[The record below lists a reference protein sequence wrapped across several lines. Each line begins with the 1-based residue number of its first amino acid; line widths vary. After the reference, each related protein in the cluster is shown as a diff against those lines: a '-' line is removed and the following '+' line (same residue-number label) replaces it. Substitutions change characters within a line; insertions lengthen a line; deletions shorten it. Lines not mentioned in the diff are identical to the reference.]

1 VAAAYERGQ
10 HKLCSQ
16 GTQRRLSSTRAL
28 PSRVASRTP
37 LYEWHRAAGARF
49 IEFGGWEM
57 PLQYSGIVDEHLT
70 VRQAVGLFDVSH
82 MGKIFVEGPTAHAF
96 LDRLSANDVP
106 TSPGKA
112 RYTHLLR
119 EEGTILDDVIVTCLA
134 ADRFLLVCNA
144 GPRSVVWSWLKSHTT
159 TDVVLLD
166 RTLKRLCLALQ
177 GPRAPELLQR
187 FTSVDLSRVK
197 PFAGVTIDFVPPAP
211 WGAHP
216 RAVPPEIEG
225 WGNSDS
231 EGTAIPSAR
240 DPFVATGR
248 ASFLVTRTG
257 YTGEAG
263 FELFPTSAEGLWV
276 WESLL
281 KSGADLGIKPIGLGA
296 RDTLRL
302 EKGYLLSGQDFDGHQ
317 TPLEVNCA
325 WVVKWGRPFIG
336 REGLEAQ
343 RVRDDYPRLVGVRM
357 DDRGIPRPGHRVLSR
372 GVDVGRVTSGT
383 MSPSLRVGIALASV
397 DSGYAS
403 PEISLQIDVRGTSHA
418 AQVVPLPFV

>member
-1 VAAAYERGQ
+1 M
-10 HKLCSQ
+10 
-16 GTQRRLSSTRAL
+16 RAL
-28 PSRVASRTP
+28 PSRVALRTP
-37 LYEWHRAAGARF
+37 LFEWHRTAGARF

-96 LDRLSANDVP
+96 LDSLSANDVP
-106 TSPGKA
+106 TSAGKA

-119 EEGTILDDVIVTCLA
+119 EDGTILDDVIVTCLA
-134 ADRFLLVCNA
+134 PDRFLLVCNA
-144 GPRSVVWSWLKSHTT
+144 GPRIAVWSWLKSHATA
-159 TDVVLLD
+159 DAVLTD
-166 RTLKRLCLALQ
+166 RTLERLCLALQ

-225 WGNSDS
+225 WGKSDS
-231 EGTAIPSAR
+231 DEAPISLAR
-240 DPFVATGR
+240 DPSIATGR

-263 FELFPTSAEGLWV
+263 LELFPTVAEGLWV

-325 WVVKWGRPFIG
+325 WVVKWSRPFIG
-336 REGLEAQ
+336 REALEAQ
-343 RVRDDYPRLVGVRM
+343 RARDDYPRLIGVRM
-357 DDRGIPRPGHRVLSR
+357 EDRGIPRHGHRVLSR
-372 GVDVGRVTSGT
+372 GVDVGHVTSGT

-397 DSGYAS
+397 DKGHAT
-403 PEISLQIDVRGTSHA
+403 EGTSLDVDIRGTLHPGR
-418 AQVVPLPFV
+418 VVRLPFL

>member
-1 VAAAYERGQ
+1 MRAAAISFARSEGF
-10 HKLCSQ
+10 H
-16 GTQRRLSSTRAL
+16 RRARCAFVAL
-28 PSRVASRTP
+28 RTA
-37 LYEWHRAAGARF
+37 LFEWHRTAGARM

-57 PLQYSGIVDEHLT
+57 PLQYSGIVDEHLA
-70 VRQAVGLFDVSH
+70 VRRAVGLFDVSH

-106 TSPGKA
+106 TSAGKA

-119 EEGTILDDVIVTCLA
+119 EDGTILDDVIVTCLA
-134 ADRFLLVCNA
+134 VDRFLLVCNA
-144 GPRSVVWSWLKSHTT
+144 GPRPAVWSWLTSHASETVALT
-159 TDVVLLD
+159 D
-166 RTLKRLCLALQ
+166 RTPERLCLALQ
-177 GPRAPELLQR
+177 GPRAPDLLQR

-197 PFAGVTIDFVPPAP
+197 PFVGVTIDFVPPAP

-225 WGNSDS
+225 WGKSDAT
-231 EGTAIPSAR
+231 GPAIQPSR
-240 DPFVATGR
+240 DPSVAGGR

-263 FELFPTSAEGLWV
+263 FELFPTAAEGLWV

-281 KSGADLGIKPIGLGA
+281 KSGADLGIQPIGLGA

-302 EKGYLLSGQDFDGHQ
+302 EKGFLLSGQDFDGHQ
-317 TPLEVNCA
+317 TPLEVNSA
-325 WVVKWGRPFIG
+325 WVVKWARPFVG
-336 REGLEAQ
+336 REALEAQ
-343 RVRDDYPRLVGVRM
+343 RARDDYPRLVGVRM

-372 GVDVGRVTSGT
+372 GVDVGHVTSGT

-397 DSGYAS
+397 EKGHAS
-403 PEISLQIDVRGTSHA
+403 EGTALDVDVRGT
-418 AQVVPLPFV
+418 QYPGRVVRLPFL

>member
-1 VAAAYERGQ
+1 MPACYEGDL
-10 HKLCSQ
+10 HKLCS
-16 GTQRRLSSTRAL
+16 GQRRLSSARAL
-28 PSRVASRTP
+28 RSPVASRTP
-37 LYEWHRAAGARF
+37 LFDWHRAAGARF

-70 VRQAVGLFDVSH
+70 VRRAVGLFDVSH
-82 MGKIFVEGPTAHAF
+82 MGKIFIEGPAAHAF
-96 LDRLSANDVP
+96 LDRLSANDVS
-106 TSPGKA
+106 TSAGKA

-119 EEGTILDDVIVTCLA
+119 EDGTILDDVIVTCLA
-134 ADRFLLVCNA
+134 PDRFLLVCNA
-144 GPRSVVWSWLKSHTT
+144 GPRAEVWSWLQAHATP
-159 TDVVLLD
+159 DVTLTD
-166 RTLKRLCLALQ
+166 RTSERLCLALQ
-177 GPRAPELLQR
+177 GPRAPGLLQR

-225 WGNSDS
+225 WGKPGPP
-231 EGTAIPSAR
+231 GTAIPTAW
-240 DPFVATGR
+240 DPSIASGR

-263 FELFPTSAEGLWV
+263 FELFPMAAEGSWV

-302 EKGYLLSGQDFDGHQ
+302 EKGYILSGQDFDGHQ
-317 TPLEVNCA
+317 TPLEVNCG

-336 REGLEAQ
+336 REAMEAQ
-343 RVRDDYPRLVGVRM
+343 RARDDYPRLVGVRM
-357 DDRGIPRPGHRVLSR
+357 EDRGIPRPGHRVLLQ
-372 GVDVGRVTSGT
+372 GKDVGQVTSGT
-383 MSPSLRVGIALASV
+383 MSPSLRVGIALASM
-397 DSGYAS
+397 DKAAAS
-403 PEISLQIDVRGTSHA
+403 IGTLVHIDVRGTPYA
-418 AQVVPLPFV
+418 GRVTKLPFL

>member
-1 VAAAYERGQ
+1 MRAACISFARSEGFHRRARCAFVA
-10 HKLCSQ
+10 L
-16 GTQRRLSSTRAL
+16 
-28 PSRVASRTP
+28 RTP
-37 LYEWHRAAGARF
+37 LFEWHRAAGARM

-57 PLQYSGIVDEHLT
+57 PLQYSGIVDEHLA
-70 VRQAVGLFDVSH
+70 VRRAVGLFDVSH
-82 MGKIFVEGPTAHAF
+82 MGKIFIEGPAAHAF

-106 TSPGKA
+106 TLPGKA

-119 EEGTILDDVIVTCLA
+119 EDGTILDDVIVTCLA

-144 GPRSVVWSWLKSHTT
+144 GPRAAVWSWLTSHASATSA
-159 TDVVLLD
+159 LAD
-166 RTLKRLCLALQ
+166 RTSERLCLALQ
-177 GPRAPELLQR
+177 GPRAPDLLQR

-225 WGNSDS
+225 WGKSDAT
-231 EGTAIPSAR
+231 GIAIPPSG
-240 DPFVATGR
+240 DPSVAGGR
-248 ASFLVTRTG
+248 ASFLITRTG

-263 FELFPTSAEGLWV
+263 FELFPMAAEGLWV

-281 KSGADLGIKPIGLGA
+281 KSGADLGIQPIGLGA
-296 RDTLRL
+296 RDTVRL
-302 EKGYLLSGQDFDGHQ
+302 EKGFLLSGQDFDGHQ
-317 TPLEVNCA
+317 TPLDVNCA

-336 REGLEAQ
+336 REALEAQ
-343 RVRDDYPRLVGVRM
+343 RARDDYPRLVGVRM

-372 GVDVGRVTSGT
+372 GVDVGHVTSGT

-397 DSGYAS
+397 EKGQAS
-403 PEISLQIDVRGTSHA
+403 EGTTLEIDVRGTLYPGRVMH
-418 AQVVPLPFV
+418 LPFL